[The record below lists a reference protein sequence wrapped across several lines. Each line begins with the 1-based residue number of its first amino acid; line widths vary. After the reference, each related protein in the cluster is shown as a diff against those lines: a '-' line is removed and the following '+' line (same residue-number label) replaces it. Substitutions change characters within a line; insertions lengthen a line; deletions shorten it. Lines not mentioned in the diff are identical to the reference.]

1 MNHTRIEYL
10 NNKPLKKEGFVFY
23 WIQQSQRT
31 EYNYA
36 LEYSIDRANE
46 LNKTLIAIF
55 ILTDDFPEANERHY
69 CFMIEGL
76 IELNQSLMKR
86 GIKLYIIYGYPPD
99 EVIKISKY
107 ASIIIT
113 DKGYLKIQENWRK
126 TVAKSIN
133 CTFIQIEADIIIPVK
148 IASDKEEYMA
158 RTIRPKI
165 NKFLIDYLSPIK
177 PRKLNN
183 KSVYVKLKLDNI
195 IQVENPDEIMKKLNI
210 DHSVKKVDW
219 IKGGTSQ
226 AKDYLKSFINNKL
239 SKYDKFR
246 NEPSL
251 TYQSNM
257 SPYLHFGQ
265 ISSIYIAIKV
275 MEKDNSTGKDAY
287 LEELIVR
294 RELSINFV
302 YYNKT
307 YDNIECLPDW
317 ARNTLFNHKS
327 DERSIIYSLSDIE
340 KANTHDEYWNTAQ
353 MEMVK
358 TGKMHGYMRMYWGK
372 KILEWSESPEKAFS
386 YAIYL
391 NNKYSID
398 GRDPNGYAGI
408 AWCFGK
414 HDQAWKERPIF
425 GKVRYMN
432 YNGLK
437 RKFNMKQYISNI
449 KSI

>member
-10 NNKPLKKEGFVFY
+10 NDKPHNKEGFVIY

-31 EYNYA
+31 ENNHA
-36 LEYSIDRANE
+36 LEYSIERANE
-46 LNKTLIAIF
+46 LNKPLIAIF
-55 ILTDDFPEANERHY
+55 ILTNDFPEANERHY
-69 CFMIEGL
+69 YFMIEGL
-76 IELNQSLMKR
+76 IELNQSLLKR
-86 GIKLYIIYGYPPD
+86 GIKLYIINGSLPD

-113 DKGYLKIQENWRK
+113 DKGYLKIHTKWRN

-133 CTFIQIEADIIIPVK
+133 CPLIQIETDIIIPVK
-148 IASDKEEYMA
+148 ITSDKEEYMA

-165 NKFLIDYLSPIK
+165 NKYLIDYLSPIK

-183 KSVYVKLKLDNI
+183 KSVNAKIKFSNI
-195 IQVENPDEIMKKLNI
+195 IQVEKPDDIMKKIHI
-210 DHSVKKVDW
+210 DHSVKKVGW

-226 AKDYLKSFINNKL
+226 AKRKIKSFINNKL
-239 SKYDKFR
+239 SNYDKFR

-251 TYQSNM
+251 SYQSNM

-265 ISSIYIAIKV
+265 ISPIYIAIKV
-275 MEKDNSTGKDAY
+275 MEKDNSTGKNAY
-287 LEELIVR
+287 LEELVVR

-302 YYNKT
+302 HYNKT

-327 DERSIIYSLSDIE
+327 DERSITYSLSE
-340 KANTHDEYWNTAQ
+340 MENANTHDEYWNTAQ

-372 KILEWSESPEKAFS
+372 KILEWCESPEEAFS
-386 YAIYL
+386 HANYL
-391 NNKYSID
+391 NNKYSLD

-414 HDQAWKERPIF
+414 HDQAWKERSIF